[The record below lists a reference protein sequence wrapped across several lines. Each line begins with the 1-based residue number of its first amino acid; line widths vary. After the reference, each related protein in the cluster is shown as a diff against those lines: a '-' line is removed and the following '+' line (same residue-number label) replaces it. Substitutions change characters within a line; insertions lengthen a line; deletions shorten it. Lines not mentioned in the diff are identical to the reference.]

1 MSEGVRS
8 YDRDMDALIAFDE
21 VAADLA
27 GSGATKGKLFGHPA
41 LKLNGA
47 VFASE
52 FYGAMAFKLGRETS
66 VYAEALMIDGATLF
80 DPSRKDRP
88 FRDWVEVPAT
98 SHDQWP
104 MLAMAALDHLVNS
117 AG

>member
-1 MSEGVRS
+1 
-8 YDRDMDALIAFDE
+8 MDALTAFDD
-21 VAADLA
+21 VAAELA
-27 GSGATKGKLFGHPA
+27 GSGATVGRLFGHPA

-66 VYAEALMIDGATLF
+66 VHAEALLIDGATLF
-80 DPSRKDRP
+80 DPSGKDRP
-88 FRDWVEVPAT
+88 FRDWVEVPIT
-98 SHDQWP
+98 SQDQWP
-104 MLAMAALDHLVNS
+104 MLAMAALEHLVNT